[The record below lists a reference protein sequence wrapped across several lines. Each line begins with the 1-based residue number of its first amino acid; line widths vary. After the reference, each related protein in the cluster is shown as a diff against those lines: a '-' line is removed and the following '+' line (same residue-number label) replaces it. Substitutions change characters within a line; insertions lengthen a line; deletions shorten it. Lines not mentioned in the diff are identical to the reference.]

1 MCDTLCT
8 GGGGQ
13 MLFAKNSDRPLAEV
27 QVVEGHPRRPA
38 GGELHTQY
46 LSIPDR
52 GALAVIG
59 SRPTWLWG
67 FEHGVNERGVAIGNE
82 RVWTID
88 DPAREPDA
96 LIGMDLVRLGLE
108 RGTSAAEAIDVM
120 IGLLE
125 TYGQGGIADATLGEA
140 YFSSFLVCD
149 RAEAWVLETS
159 GRTWAARRTDSGTA
173 ISNRLVL
180 GDDWTRASRDVTGS
194 FQTWADPAMPVGHA
208 DVRLAATIPIATATT
223 RDPRT
228 IVAVLRHHGGH
239 PWAAVGETVTPHAV
253 DPLPGPEAAFD
264 GTGVSVCMHLRGF
277 EATAASAIAELDGGE
292 VVRAWAALGSPCVSV
307 YIPVFIDGDGP
318 VVPPVLADP
327 ATWTRFDQ
335 LRAGVE
341 ATHDAAGPEASRQA
355 LARIRDELG
364 PLEAELW
371 DEAQDVAMRSPADR
385 RVFAEELGSRVDA
398 ALERLKRT

>member
-8 GGGGQ
+8 GGGGR

-27 QVVEGHPRRPA
+27 QVVEGHPRRAA
-38 GGELHTQY
+38 GGALQTQY

-59 SRPTWLWG
+59 SRPSWLWG

-82 RVWTID
+82 RVWTVD
-88 DPAREPDA
+88 DPAREPEA

-108 RGTSAAEAIDVM
+108 RGTSATDAIDVM
-120 IGLLE
+120 IDLLE

-149 RAEAWVLETS
+149 RTEAWVLETS
-159 GRTWAARRTDSGTA
+159 GRTWAARRTEGGTA

-180 GDDWTRASRDVTGS
+180 GDDWTRASSDVTGS
-194 FQTWADPAMPVGHA
+194 FQAWADPAMPVGHA
-208 DVRLAATIPIATATT
+208 DVRLAATTPIATATT
-223 RDPRT
+223 LDPRA

-239 PWAAVGETVTPHAV
+239 PWAAVGEIVAPNEV

-277 EATAASAIAELDGGE
+277 EATAASAIADLDGSE

-307 YIPVFIDGDGP
+307 YLPVFIDDDGP
-318 VVPPVLADP
+318 VVPPVLTAP
-327 ATWTRFDQ
+327 QTWTRFDQ
-335 LRAGVE
+335 LRADVE
-341 ATHDAAGPEASRQA
+341 AIHDAAGATASQQA
-355 LARIRDELG
+355 LARIRAELG
-364 PLEAELW
+364 PLEAALW
-371 DEAQDVAMRSPADR
+371 DEAQEVARRRPADR
-385 RVFAEELGSRVDA
+385 RAFAAKLGARVDA
-398 ALERLKRT
+398 ALDRLTRT